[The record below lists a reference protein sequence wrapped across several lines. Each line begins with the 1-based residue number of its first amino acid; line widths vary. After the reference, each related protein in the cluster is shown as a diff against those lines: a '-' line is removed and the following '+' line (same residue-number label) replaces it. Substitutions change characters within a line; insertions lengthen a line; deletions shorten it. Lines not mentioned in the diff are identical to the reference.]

1 MSAEAIEIL
10 GRTAAPTTAPAANRR
25 PDPPPFPAEILR
37 VERIGLGYRSELA
50 AGIELKLTRIRGS
63 REVTGE
69 LMATWMNRAGH
80 AHIYA
85 GNFNASSPTQRTS
98 TSKELARTCL
108 DADAWRSILE
118 AFCVGVLA
126 EHRRPAEIV
135 DLGALGPRIGSRTLI
150 GDVMLSHSHI
160 NTLMATEGTGK
171 TTLAQ
176 AIAVMLRSGVVTIP
190 GLQPSITGP
199 VLVIDYESTP
209 EDWAEG
215 IGAIAA
221 GVGIEPPQIDYL
233 PCAWQGALSD
243 HIEDI
248 AAKVAPLKPVL
259 VIVDSNEL
267 AAGAGH
273 EGDSFEART
282 QRLYAALKLLRTT
295 VLVIDHLASTEREGG
310 GPASKA
316 YGSVFKMAWSRQ
328 VWELKREK
336 APTADRAELLLL
348 NTKYNAGPKSKPIG
362 LAFNYGPGRLAIE
375 RTDVL
380 APELLSSLP
389 MHERMTRLLRNGS
402 LAVPAIAQELDKSE
416 AYVRQLASR
425 YKDRFIHLP
434 DRRIG
439 IAERA

>member
-1 MSAEAIEIL
+1 
-10 GRTAAPTTAPAANRR
+10 
-25 PDPPPFPAEILR
+25 
-37 VERIGLGYRSELA
+37 
-50 AGIELKLTRIRGS
+50 
-63 REVTGE
+63 
-69 LMATWMNRAGH
+69 
-80 AHIYA
+80 
-85 GNFNASSPTQRTS
+85 
-98 TSKELARTCL
+98 
-108 DADAWRSILE
+108 
-118 AFCVGVLA
+118 
-126 EHRRPAEIV
+126 
-135 DLGALGPRIGSRTLI
+135 
-150 GDVMLSHSHI
+150 
-160 NTLMATEGTGK
+160 
-171 TTLAQ
+171 
-176 AIAVMLRSGVVTIP
+176 
-190 GLQPSITGP
+190 
-199 VLVIDYESTP
+199 
-209 EDWAEG
+209 
-215 IGAIAA
+215 
-221 GVGIEPPQIDYL
+221 VGIEPPQIDYL